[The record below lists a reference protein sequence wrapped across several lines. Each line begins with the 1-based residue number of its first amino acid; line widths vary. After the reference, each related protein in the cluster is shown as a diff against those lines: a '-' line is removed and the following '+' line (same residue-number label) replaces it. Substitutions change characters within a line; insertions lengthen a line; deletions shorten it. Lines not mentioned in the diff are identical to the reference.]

1 MRASTPNK
9 MGKGKKKTV
18 SGGSS
23 PAIDQQG
30 TKHSSVVNGATTL
43 SSDSVTK
50 PTGLR
55 VPSPKLGY
63 FDGGARSSVARTPT
77 GSCTGPVSGSA
88 KHGGRSL
95 NESTTSSRTKSR
107 LIQESTKGGRPVSR
121 SSRLIVSASSASS
134 PKITTNKK
142 TYSKVSA
149 EEQLNG
155 DAGGR

>member
-121 SSRLIVSASSASS
+121 SSRLIVSASS